1 MEKAPPSLRQ
11 HIITVVL
18 LLCCLILTTVALVP
32 RITRRQV
39 AIQLEQPN
47 IRVAI
52 SGAVQREGV
61 YELPWGS
68 TVDDVLE
75 QAGGFRS
82 GAERS
87 LVNLAELLDE
97 GSNVYIP
104 YRQSRQSISGIT
116 ERISLNSASA
126 LELEQ
131 LPGVGPSTAQK
142 IIEGRP
148 YSRVEDL
155 LRVSGIGEITLE
167 RLRPLVRM

>member
-1 MEKAPPSLRQ
+1 MEKEQQPLRQ
-11 HIITVVL
+11 YAITGVL
-18 LLCCLILTTVALVP
+18 LLLCLVITVVALVP
-32 RITRRQV
+32 RITRRHV
-39 AIQLEQPN
+39 TIQLEQPN

-68 TVDDVLE
+68 TVADVLE

-87 LVNLAELLDE
+87 LVNLAAPLDE
-97 GSNVYIP
+97 GSSLYIP
-104 YRQSRQSISGIT
+104 YRQNRERRG
-116 ERISLNSASA
+116 RISLNSASA

-131 LPGVGPSTAQK
+131 LPSIGPSMAQK

-148 YSRVEDL
+148 YRRVEDL
-155 LRVSGIGEITLE
+155 LRVSGIGEATLE

>member
-1 MEKAPPSLRQ
+1 MEKEQQPLRQ
-11 HIITVVL
+11 HAITGVL
-18 LLCCLILTTVALVP
+18 LLLCLVITVVALVP
-32 RITRRQV
+32 RITRRHV
-39 AIQLEQPN
+39 TIQLEQPN

-68 TVDDVLE
+68 TVADVLE

-87 LVNLAELLDE
+87 LVNLAAPLDE
-97 GSNVYIP
+97 GSSLYIP
-104 YRQSRQSISGIT
+104 YRQNRERRG
-116 ERISLNSASA
+116 RISLNSASA

-131 LPGVGPSTAQK
+131 LPSIGPSMAQR

-148 YSRVEDL
+148 YRRVEDL
-155 LRVSGIGEITLE
+155 LRVSGIGEATLE